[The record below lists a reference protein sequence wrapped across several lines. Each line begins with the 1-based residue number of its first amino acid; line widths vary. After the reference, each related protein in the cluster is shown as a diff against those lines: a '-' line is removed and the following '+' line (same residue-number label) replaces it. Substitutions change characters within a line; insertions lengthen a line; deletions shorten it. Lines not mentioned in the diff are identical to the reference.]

1 MMMLLLMLM
10 LWNDWKRFDGDEH
23 DDDDVSFVW
32 HSRVEWHVQRHGA
45 SW

>member
-1 MMMLLLMLM
+1 MLLLM

-23 DDDDVSFVW
+23 DDDVSFVW
-32 HSRVEWHVQRHGA
+32 HSRVEWHVQRYGA